1 MFVALWIDDTV
12 RVAPDVFNEPLES
25 MLRVELE
32 AKYAGKVRGSNG
44 PQRPLTPF
52 HKSLRARAA
61 GHAGHWYGY
70 RGPIDRAR

>member
-44 PQRPLTPF
+44 PQRPLVSQVTP
-52 HKSLRARAA
+52 RARAA